1 MESKFSPE
9 MLELARRIYDEH
21 RHYVPIAP
29 GMVNQ
34 IYRNGL
40 LTKKTIDGDGYIRM
54 HGSENYY
61 REYVNTRSSSRTGQ
75 SDV

>member
-1 MESKFSPE
+1 MESGISPE
-9 MLELARRIYDEH
+9 ASELIRRVYDKN
-21 RHYVPIAP
+21 RKYVPVAP

-54 HGSENYY
+54 HSSQNYY
-61 REYVNTRSSSRTGQ
+61 REYVNTGLS
-75 SDV
+75 